1 MKKLFAFFGISLTLM
16 SCSVNYGNYPIR
28 TSHPSSSGNSSGGNT
43 VMSTEREYAELI
55 KTYKPETADVLTDLL
70 NDDSPTNP
78 RTSISVENKSP
89 CNMVLTV
96 SSTGFFKKIPIGSG
110 KVGYTMVPKN
120 RNYRLSGMLCNSSY
134 DSTKF
139 ITTSY
144 AIKISN

>member
-1 MKKLFAFFGISLTLM
+1 MKKLSAFSGILLIII
-16 SCSVNYGNYPIR
+16 SCSTSYSSYPSYPIR
-28 TSHPSSSGNSSGGNT
+28 TSSSPGST

-70 NDDSPTNP
+70 NEDSPGNP

-134 DSTKF
+134 DSTKY

>member
-1 MKKLFAFFGISLTLM
+1 MKKLFAFSGISLILM
-16 SCSVNYGNYPIR
+16 SCSANYNSYPTRIPSAS
-28 TSHPSSSGNSSGGNT
+28 TSNSGST
-43 VMSTEREYAELI
+43 VMSTEREYTELI

-70 NDDSPTNP
+70 NEDSPGNP

-89 CNMVLTV
+89 CNMVLTI

-110 KVGYTMVPKN
+110 KVGYTMIPKN

-134 DSTKF
+134 DSTKY

>member
-1 MKKLFAFFGISLTLM
+1 MKKLFAFSGISLILM

-28 TSHPSSSGNSSGGNT
+28 TTYPSAGNSTSNT
-43 VMSTEREYAELI
+43 ILNTEREYAELI

-70 NDDSPTNP
+70 NEDSPSNP

-96 SSTGFFKKIPIGSG
+96 SSSGFFKKIPIGSG

-120 RNYRLSGMLCNSSY
+120 KNYSLSGMLCNSSY
-134 DSTKF
+134 QSTKF

>member
-1 MKKLFAFFGISLTLM
+1 MKKLFILSGISLIFM
-16 SCSVNYGNYPIR
+16 SCDANYSTYPVRTNYPA
-28 TSHPSSSGNSSGGNT
+28 SGSGNSA
-43 VMSTEREYAELI
+43 MSTEREYQELI
-55 KTYKPETADVLTDLL
+55 KTYKPETAAVLTDLL
-70 NDDSPTNP
+70 NEDSPDNP

-96 SSTGFFKKIPIGSG
+96 SGNGFFKKIPIASG

-120 RNYRLSGMLCNSSY
+120 QNYRLSGMLCNSSY
-134 DSTKF
+134 QSTKF